1 MPKEWGFADVYNFS
15 PSDGTSV
22 AEPHPKKIPSQL
34 AKLLGSSDH
43 RTIHLHSCIEAPTGA
58 YAVKGTP
65 GRGNSFVCFCLSGER
80 EWKAGKILYIFEQ
93 ENKVKIVLQ
102 QLIELD
108 QPEQDPFCGW
118 WDGGFEAK
126 LVSASVSSD
135 LKIID
140 QECIV
145 GHAAYWNLVDGLAA
159 VVNLSQ
165 DAAPQVSTSL
175 QKKQKT
181 FKKELEGKRTIE
193 QGPIVLATIA
203 GCSSSGIHGG
213 ADAAKDIQGGAG
225 KKTIHEWRSN
235 KQQVLIV
242 LAVTARRSS
251 SGMRGVAESNEGV
264 PEENMIFKWIR

>member
-1 MPKEWGFADVYNFS
+1 MTLLHSYAKGVGFRRWLLRSDCPPLLKQCHNLLNKVYNFS

-43 RTIHLHSCIEAPTGA
+43 RTIHLHSRIEAPTGA

-65 GRGNSFVCFCLSGER
+65 GRGNSFVCFRLSGER
-80 EWKAGKILYIFEQ
+80 EWKAGEILYIFEQ
-93 ENKVKIVLQ
+93 GNKVKIVLQ
-102 QLIELD
+102 QLVELD

-118 WDGGFEAK
+118 WGGGFEAK

-165 DAAPQVSTSL
+165 VKDSVTVKESKIHDRLL
-175 QKKQKT
+175 Q
-181 FKKELEGKRTIE
+181 E
-193 QGPIVLATIA
+193 
-203 GCSSSGIHGG
+203 
-213 ADAAKDIQGGAG
+213 
-225 KKTIHEWRSN
+225 
-235 KQQVLIV
+235 
-242 LAVTARRSS
+242 
-251 SGMRGVAESNEGV
+251 
-264 PEENMIFKWIR
+264 